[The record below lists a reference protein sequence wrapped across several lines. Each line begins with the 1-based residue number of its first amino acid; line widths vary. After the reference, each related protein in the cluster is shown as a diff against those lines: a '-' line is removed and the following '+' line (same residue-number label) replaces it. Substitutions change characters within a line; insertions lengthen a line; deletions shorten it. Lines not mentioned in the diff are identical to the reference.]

1 MTEENQNQKSI
12 ALVIAAALV
21 AVAMG
26 IGLHQVGQGFA
37 TRSTQGISVTGSA
50 RVQATAD
57 KAVWPLTAEQLAPT
71 QSLAI
76 SKVNSAVEAVTKYL
90 NDGEYQLQVSS
101 TDLFRPTLKKSL
113 RMEILRVASSVIVLH
128 EQSLFAQK
136 MSILLQ
142 S

>member
-76 SKVNSAVEAVTKYL
+76 SKVNSAVEDRKSTRL
-90 NDGEYQLQVSS
+90 NSS
-101 TDLFRPTLKKSL
+101 H
-113 RMEILRVASSVIVLH
+113 SSV
-128 EQSLFAQK
+128 SRMPSSA
-136 MSILLQ
+136 
-142 S
+142 